1 MFYPNIV
8 ITRVCRCYSGL
19 NKDDESIED
28 YAQAL
33 LRTYCEPHAVGP
45 SFTVMIYWGR
55 ITRALQESET
65 CMRKIYADL
74 ERVGKHRR
82 TITELLQGE
91 YKTLNDDLT
100 PQDSSYIDPFIDVNK
115 KEGELKTC
123 LRKISK

>member
-1 MFYPNIV
+1 
-8 ITRVCRCYSGL
+8 
-19 NKDDESIED
+19 
-28 YAQAL
+28 
-33 LRTYCEPHAVGP
+33 
-45 SFTVMIYWGR
+45 
-55 ITRALQESET
+55 
-65 CMRKIYADL
+65 MRKIYADL